1 MQACSGINADLMG
14 QGFQADW
21 VVRHLPVQTP
31 STVAKD
37 SGCDQNCS
45 TQLVHFTGPLWCSF
59 MAYIVRRQSVYYLN
73 LRLPKHLF
81 PNRHTLRL
89 SLRVRERQA
98 ALFLASSLAQQV
110 SRHLSEHPLTA
121 PEMLRTL
128 CEQWREAIPQPS
140 LPTASGAVPA
150 AIQKPRG
157 EGPTLATLSKLYI
170 EEGKRGGTWRQGS
183 IDDVER
189 SLADLFELMG
199 DMPAAAFGAQQGRL
213 LKEQL
218 SRCPQYFG
226 LRPEFKGKTLR
237 QVVDSGASYKTITSV
252 TVNNRLRKL
261 TAFMNWCKS
270 NGYVQENP
278 LAGMKVMTG
287 SAKEARLS
295 FDRHDLVALL
305 DPEALRKEARKHPWR
320 FWLPLLGRATGCRLE
335 ELCQLRVDDF
345 IEQQGIP
352 CIRIDD
358 SREDQNLKNANSR
371 RMLPLHPTLL
381 DLGLLSH
388 VESVRASGADRLFPE
403 LEAVRGK
410 LGHAPSKWF
419 GRYKTKLGITDPRKT
434 FHSFRHTL
442 IDDLRD
448 AGVQDSLIKRIAG
461 HEDSAV
467 TFSVYGSRTPLKAML
482 EALLT
487 IPMTAAAGGS
497 CR

>member
-1 MQACSGINADLMG
+1 MG
-14 QGFQADW
+14 QGFQADE
-21 VVRHLPVQTP
+21 VVDHHPVQTP
-31 STVAKD
+31 STVAQG

-81 PNRHTLRL
+81 PNRHTLRI

-98 ALFLASSLAQQV
+98 ALYLATSLAQRV
-110 SRHLSEHPLTA
+110 SSHLSEHPLTPPETLRVLCVQWCKSSPMPTPRAA
-121 PEMLRTL
+121 PQQAMG
-128 CEQWREAIPQPS
+128 
-140 LPTASGAVPA
+140 PTAKPTSG
-150 AIQKPRG
+150 
-157 EGPTLATLSKLYI
+157 GPTLATLSKHYI

-189 SLADLFELMG
+189 ALADLFELMG
-199 DMPAAAFGAQQGRL
+199 DMPAVAFDAQQARL
-213 LKEQL
+213 LKERL

-226 LRPEFKGKTLR
+226 LRPEFKGKALK
-237 QVVDSGASYKTITSV
+237 QVVESGSVYKTITAV

-261 TAFMNWCKS
+261 TAFLSWCRT
-270 NGYVQENP
+270 NGYVAENP
-278 LAGMKVMTG
+278 LVGMKVMTG

-295 FDRHDLVALL
+295 FDRSDLATLL
-305 DPEALRKEARKHPWR
+305 SHEALRQEARKHPWR
-320 FWLPLLGRATGCRLE
+320 YWLPLMGRATGARLE

-345 IEQQGIP
+345 TEHQGIQ

-358 SREDQNLKNANSR
+358 SREGQNLKNASSR
-371 RMLPLHPTLL
+371 RVLPLHPVLL
-381 DLGLLSH
+381 DLGLLQH
-388 VESVRASGADRLFPE
+388 VESVKATGADRVFPE

-419 GRYKTKLGITDPRKT
+419 GRYKTRLGITDPRKT

-461 HEDSAV
+461 HEDGAV
-467 TFSVYGSRTPLKAML
+467 TFSIYGSRSPLKAML
-482 EALLT
+482 EALMQINLHDD
-487 IPMTAAAGGS
+487 IGH
-497 CR
+497 

>member
-1 MQACSGINADLMG
+1 
-14 QGFQADW
+14 
-21 VVRHLPVQTP
+21 
-31 STVAKD
+31 
-37 SGCDQNCS
+37 
-45 TQLVHFTGPLWCSF
+45 

-81 PNRHTLRL
+81 PNRHTLRV

-98 ALFLASSLAQQV
+98 ALFLATSLAQKV
-110 SRHLSEHPLTA
+110 RSHLSEHPLTA
-121 PEMLRTL
+121 PETLRAL
-128 CEQWREAIPQPS
+128 CEQWYEAIPQPS
-140 LPTASGAVPA
+140 APIALRAISA
-150 AIQKPRG
+150 AIQKPIA

-183 IDDVER
+183 ADDVER
-189 SLADLFELMG
+189 ALADLFELIG
-199 DMPAAAFGAQQGRL
+199 DMPALAFDAQQARR
-213 LKEQL
+213 LKERL

-226 LRPEFKGKTLR
+226 LRPEFKGKTLK
-237 QVVDSGASYKTITSV
+237 QVVESGSTYKTINAV

-261 TAFMNWCKS
+261 TAFMNWCKANS
-270 NGYVQENP
+270 YVEENP

-295 FDRHDLVALL
+295 FDRRDLAALL
-305 DPEALRKEARKHPWR
+305 DHEALRKEARKHPWR
-320 FWLPLLGRATGCRLE
+320 YWLPLMGRTTGARLE

-345 IEQQGIP
+345 TEQQGIQ

-371 RMLPLHPTLL
+371 RILPIHPVLL
-381 DLGLLSH
+381 DLGLLQH
-388 VESVRASGADRLFPE
+388 VESVRASGSDRVFPE
-403 LEAVRGK
+403 LAAVRGK

-419 GRYKTKLGITDPRKT
+419 GRYKTKLGITDARKT

-461 HEDSAV
+461 HEDGAV
-467 TFSVYGSRTPLKAML
+467 TFSIYGSRSPIRAMADALKHIHLALPKQLFSATPLHS
-482 EALLT
+482 
-487 IPMTAAAGGS
+487 IPYATTNQP
-497 CR
+497 R